1 MKNLF
6 FPLSLLLMLAL
17 TIASCKNDED
27 DNTPAPATKYK
38 VVKLETDC
46 GNLMIWLYEETP
58 QHRQNFIQL
67 VESGFY
73 DSLLFHR
80 VVSNFVIQGGDP
92 EGTGYGGPGYNIP
105 AEFISQLTHVYGA
118 VGAARMPD
126 NVNPNKE
133 SNGSQFYIVVNQN
146 GRHDLD
152 GDYTVFGLVFQGMN
166 IAMSISLVAVDT
178 NDRPLTDVYMKKL
191 TTAEYTAAELKNN
204 FGFTVP

>member
-1 MKNLF
+1 MKKIILY
-6 FPLSLLLMLAL
+6 LSLIVLLAL
-17 TIASCKNDED
+17 TIASCKKDKD
-27 DNTPAPATKYK
+27 DDTPAPPTKYK

-46 GNLMIWLYEETP
+46 GDLMIWLYQQTP

-105 AEFISQLTHVYGA
+105 AEFVSQLTHVYGA

-126 NVNPNKE
+126 NVNPDKE
-133 SNGSQFYIVVNQN
+133 SNGSQFYIVVNPN
-146 GRHDLD
+146 GTHFLD
-152 GDYTVFGLVFQGMN
+152 GDYTVFGLVFSGMN
-166 IAMSISLVAVDT
+166 AAMSISQTAVDT

-191 TTAEYTAAELKNN
+191 TTAEYTADELKNT